1 MSCCWVEE
9 GRRIL
14 LQRSFF
20 YLVGFKYHSL
30 GVAFPFPPDL
40 LSLLSRSGGVSPRR
54 FSPGAE
60 IVSVVGFDSSGFA
73 DQLRWGA
80 NKRTSEE
87 GRGFVLSLGWL
98 LRRRLLVCLPACL
111 PGGGRTLPKP
121 PPPCLRTLAAPL
133 SSLAVLRWWW
143 EIHSTAH
150 IRTTTLHTSSYAYS
164 HSHSFP
170 LQQQLGSIMRTVIFA
185 FKKRNFPY
193 FSSSGTFFV
202 FAARFGNVFVASF
215 PLL

>member
-20 YLVGFKYHSL
+20 CLVGFKYHSL

-73 DQLRWGA
+73 DQLRRGA
-80 NKRTSEE
+80 NERRSSGGGTGVRS
-87 GRGFVLSLGWL
+87 FDPLLLSLGWL
-98 LRRRLLVCLPACL
+98 LRRRLRVCLPVCL
-111 PGGGRTLPKP
+111 PGDWWWWKDASLPNP
-121 PPPCLRTLAAPL
+121 PPSPLPWLATLAAPL
-133 SSLAVLRWWW
+133 SSLAVLR
-143 EIHSTAH
+143 SLVVGDPLYCAH
-150 IRTTTLHTSSYAYS
+150 TNNYTPYLFIRLLPLPLLSSA
-164 HSHSFP
+164 
-170 LQQQLGSIMRTVIFA
+170 A
-185 FKKRNFPY
+185 
-193 FSSSGTFFV
+193 
-202 FAARFGNVFVASF
+202 AARIDNEDGYFRF
-215 PLL
+215 

>member
-9 GRRIL
+9 GRRLL

-60 IVSVVGFDSSGFA
+60 IISVVGFDSSGFA

-121 PPPCLRTLAAPL
+121 PPPVYVHLLPRFPLSPCYVGGGRSTLLRTYEQLH
-133 SSLAVLRWWW
+133 SLP
-143 EIHSTAH
+143 
-150 IRTTTLHTSSYAYS
+150 LHTLTPTPTP
-164 HSHSFP
+164 F
-170 LQQQLGSIMRTVIFA
+170 LC
-185 FKKRNFPY
+185 
-193 FSSSGTFFV
+193 SSSSD
-202 FAARFGNVFVASF
+202 R
-215 PLL
+215 